1 MEGCGTRSARYNR
14 VEPTEKSEKISNHK
28 QTNEASGSLDGAI
41 VGGQTSEARVSLRC
55 GTMRV
60 CNEDDEA
67 TRQMGKWRKIG
78 MENISRA
85 CLPDSA
91 VRFLFRLGWVELGW
105 VGLGWVGLG
114 WVRN

>member
-1 MEGCGTRSARYNR
+1 MRYDACVR
-14 VEPTEKSEKISNHK
+14 VTK
-28 QTNEASGSLDGAI
+28 T
-41 VGGQTSEARVSLRC
+41 
-55 GTMRV
+55 
-60 CNEDDEA
+60 
-67 TRQMGKWRKIG
+67 TRQQDKWENGEKIG

-91 VRFLFRLGWVELGW
+91 VRFLFRLGWVGLGW